1 MSSTRSIGIGRYDGM
16 QTSNEVCPI
25 QALDLYDHGTGR
37 GRQRSCTD
45 PRFASTEPVTAAE
58 NISILN
64 SQREKRP
71 MSPHLA
77 IYEKQV
83 GLFI

>member
-1 MSSTRSIGIGRYDGM
+1 MLACRRQQQRYVFLV
-16 QTSNEVCPI
+16 E
-25 QALDLYDHGTGR
+25 QAEAVKCGHLLIL
-37 GRQRSCTD
+37 
-45 PRFASTEPVTAAE
+45 RFASTEPVTAAE
-58 NISILN
+58 NIGILN

-83 GLFI
+83 C

>member
-1 MSSTRSIGIGRYDGM
+1 MKLEERDTAEVERGSRERREIGADNRY
-16 QTSNEVCPI
+16 
-25 QALDLYDHGTGR
+25 
-37 GRQRSCTD
+37 
-45 PRFASTEPVTAAE
+45 ASTEPVTPAE

-83 GLFI
+83 SLSPSSHRLSLHSHRHKSE